1 MSAAGATYSG
11 APTRL
16 RALMV
21 GCGGLGSPAARVL
34 FGSGALQ
41 RLTLLDDDTV
51 DVSNLHRQTLY
62 HDADVGRDKVSTA
75 AESLHSEHPSSPT
88 ELRAVRGRI
97 RPAEAPALLAD
108 EDLVIEGAD
117 NYATKFLTADAA
129 RLRGVPVAHA
139 GAVRWSGWAFLS
151 GGSAAQ
157 GPCLRCVFEDI
168 PRGRAE
174 TCSTAGVMGPV
185 VGVIAALQSALVLA
199 HAAGD
204 ERAVGTLFH
213 YDALA
218 GKLRRFQARSRPGCP
233 LCAGE
238 ITDLRMER
246 YVPPPH
252 QHDAA

>member
-1 MSAAGATYSG
+1 VSAALQTSAA
-11 APTRL
+11 APAAS
-16 RALMV
+16 RALLV
-21 GCGGLGSPAARVL
+21 GCGGLGSPASRVL
-34 FGSGALQ
+34 FGSGRLK
-41 RLTLLDDDTV
+41 RLTLLDDDQV

-62 HDADVGRDKVSTA
+62 RDADVGLDKVSAA
-75 AESLHSEHPSSPT
+75 AERLRAEHPQSGT
-88 ELRAVRGRI
+88 ELRAQRGRL

-108 EDLVIEGAD
+108 QDLVVEGAD

-139 GAVRWSGWAFLS
+139 GAVRWSGWALL
-151 GGSAAQ
+151 SAASAAE

-174 TCSTAGVMGPV
+174 TCATAGVMGPV
-185 VGVIAALQSALVLA
+185 VGVVAALQSALVLA
-199 HAAGD
+199 YLAGD
-204 ERAVGTLFH
+204 RRALGTLFH

-218 GKLRRFQARSRPGCP
+218 GKLRRFQARPRPGCP

-246 YVPPPH
+246 YVPTP
-252 QHDAA
+252 QNDAA